1 MLTENQTERRHFVL
15 GLIVCLEVQMKY
27 GVRDT
32 PTVPRAGGEHFTS
45 VRSSLPRILSRVS
58 SKDKMR
64 V

>member
-15 GLIVCLEVQMKY
+15 GLIVCLAVQMKY

-32 PTVPRAGGEHFTS
+32 PTVPRPGGKPFARVKTGLS
-45 VRSSLPRILSRVS
+45 RIMSRVS
-58 SKDKMR
+58 SKDKIR